1 MNGSREFVVYR
12 MEDAMSLVIAEIEDF
27 VGIATLNNYQ
37 KRNCL
42 SHDLIQDLFDALN
55 GFEKA
60 NIRAVILRAPSGSK
74 VWSAGHDVSELPL
87 SGRDPLPYA
96 SYFEQLLRYILDYPV
111 PVIAMIE
118 GGVWGGGCD
127 LALSCDIIIGCET
140 TKFTMTPA
148 RLGIPYNPS
157 GMIHF
162 INVLGLNKAKE
173 MFFTA
178 SPINAEDAYN
188 VGIINHLVPP
198 EELERFTRDIA
209 IKISTNAPLA
219 IRALKEEFRL
229 LTKGHSLD
237 SESFE
242 KIQAIRR
249 LVYDSEDYKEGIQAF
264 FEKRPPQ
271 FRGK

>member
-1 MNGSREFVVYR
+1 
-12 MEDAMSLVIAEIEDF
+12 MSLVIAEIEDRI
-27 VGIATLNNYQ
+27 GIATLNNFR

-42 SHDLIQDLFDALN
+42 SHDFIQDLFDALN
-55 GFEKA
+55 GFEQA
-60 NIRAVILRAPSGSK
+60 GVRAVILRAPSGSK
-74 VWSAGHDVSELPL
+74 VWCAGHDVSELPL
-87 SGRDPLPYA
+87 SGHDPLPYT
-96 SYFEQLLRYILDYPV
+96 SYFEQLLRYILDYPD

-127 LALSCDIIIGCET
+127 LALSCDILIGCET
-140 TKFTMTPA
+140 AMFTMTPA

-178 SPINAEDAYN
+178 SPINAEDAHN
-188 VGIINHLVPP
+188 LGIINHLVPA
-198 EELERFTRDIA
+198 EELDKFTRGIA
-209 IKISTNAPLA
+209 NKIASNAPLA

-229 LTKGHSLD
+229 LSKGHSLD
-237 SESFE
+237 SETFE

-249 LVYDSEDYKEGIQAF
+249 NVYESNDYMEGIQAF
-264 FEKRPPQ
+264 HEKRPPQ
-271 FRGK
+271 FSGK